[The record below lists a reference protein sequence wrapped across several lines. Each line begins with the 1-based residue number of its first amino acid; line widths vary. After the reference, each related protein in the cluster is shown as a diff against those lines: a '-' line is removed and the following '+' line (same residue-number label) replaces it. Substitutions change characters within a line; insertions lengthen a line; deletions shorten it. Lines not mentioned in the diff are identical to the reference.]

1 MKKLRV
7 LVRFRDERNFFTIH
21 EEGDT
26 IMVDDPD
33 RVTRLIEG
41 GFCEEVEKEMPKA
54 DASDSTELEVNA
66 SEQTV
71 EEKPAEEKPK
81 RAYRKK
87 KEA

>member
-21 EEGDT
+21 EEGD
-26 IMVDDPD
+26 IIVVSNPE

-41 GFCEEVEKEMPKA
+41 GFCEYEECDAPKA
-54 DASDSTELEVNA
+54 GICDSPELESA
-66 SEQTV
+66 AP
-71 EEKPAEEKPK
+71 EEPVMKQPAEDKPK

>member
-1 MKKLRV
+1 MMKLRV

-21 EEGDT
+21 EEGD
-26 IMVDDPD
+26 IIVVNDPD

-41 GFCEEVEKEMPKA
+41 GVCEYAECEAPKA
-54 DASDSTELEVNA
+54 GICDNPELGETA
-66 SEQTV
+66 PEQ
-71 EEKPAEEKPK
+71 PAVEKPK

>member
-21 EEGDT
+21 EEGD
-26 IMVDDPD
+26 IIEVADPD

-41 GFCEEVEKEMPKA
+41 GICEIADEAPKPEV
-54 DASDSTELEVNA
+54 SDSPVLEQAA
-66 SEQTV
+66 SEQ
-71 EEKPAEEKPK
+71 PAEEKPK

>member
-7 LVRFRDERNFFTIH
+7 LVRFRDERNFFTVH

-26 IMVDDPD
+26 ILVVDPE

-41 GFCEEVEKEMPKA
+41 GFCEEVGEEA
-54 DASDSTELEVNA
+54 TNAGICDSPELEFPA
-66 SEQTV
+66 TEQT
-71 EEKPAEEKPK
+71 EEQPAVEKPK